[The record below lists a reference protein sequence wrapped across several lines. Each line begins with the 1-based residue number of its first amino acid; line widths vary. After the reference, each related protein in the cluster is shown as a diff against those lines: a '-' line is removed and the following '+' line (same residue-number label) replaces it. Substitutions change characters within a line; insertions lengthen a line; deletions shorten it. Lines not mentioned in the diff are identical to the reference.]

1 MSLTGRKIRTEPQ
14 ERIHILFAL
23 HNIPVKRCRDVVGR
37 GKRSVCGGLGRS
49 LAPIEMVVPGG
60 FRMGLKPWDGGRPLT
75 PRVVLEQKDV
85 AARGLSFTFGTER
98 ITEPTD
104 WCSFSDTHHL
114 VYVYRGGAMHS
125 MQTALDWGPSGQVPP
140 TSGDVWWKP
149 AGIPCAALVQGDV
162 AGYCEIA
169 IPRRVIGDTA
179 LLPRIKYR
187 DLLMQH
193 LVEEIY
199 TVADR
204 DDAIA
209 RLLTDSVAE
218 TMRLLIR
225 DKYAEAPPK
234 AREHR
239 AFDTATRAMLV
250 EYLSD
255 GLDSEIHLD
264 ALAQLTGMPVQGFI
278 GAFRRAFH
286 TTPYQFLLDLR
297 IERAKTSLLTTS
309 QTVAEIASSVGFST
323 PSHFANAFR
332 RRVGISPSGYRQRS

>member
-1 MSLTGRKIRTEPQ
+1 
-14 ERIHILFAL
+14 
-23 HNIPVKRCRDVVGR
+23 
-37 GKRSVCGGLGRS
+37 
-49 LAPIEMVVPGG
+49 
-60 FRMGLKPWDGGRPLT
+60 
-75 PRVVLEQKDV
+75 
-85 AARGLSFTFGTER
+85 
-98 ITEPTD
+98 
-104 WCSFSDTHHL
+104 
-114 VYVYRGGAMHS
+114 MHS
-125 MQTALDWGPSGQVPP
+125 MQTALDWGPSGRVPP
-140 TSGDVWWKP
+140 TAGDVWWKP
-149 AGIPCAALVQGDV
+149 AGRSCAALVQGDV

-187 DLLMQH
+187 DLLMHH

-199 TVADR
+199 SVADR

-218 TMRLLIR
+218 TMRLLIS

-239 AFDTATRAMLV
+239 ALDTATRTMLV
-250 EYLSD
+250 EHLNDS
-255 GLDSEIHLD
+255 LDSEIHLD

-297 IERAKTSLLTTS
+297 IERAKTLLLTTLQS
-309 QTVAEIASSVGFST
+309 VAEIGASVGFST

-332 RRVGISPSGYRQRS
+332 RRVGISPSEYRRRS

>member
-1 MSLTGRKIRTEPQ
+1 MWW
-14 ERIHILFAL
+14 
-23 HNIPVKRCRDVVGR
+23 VVGNGR
-37 GKRSVCGGLGRS
+37 FGADGGVAWRRSRS
-49 LAPIEMVVPGG
+49 LCLGVV
-60 FRMGLKPWDGGRPLT
+60 RMGLKPWDGGRPLT

-125 MQTALDWGPSGQVPP
+125 MQTALDWGPSGRVPP
-140 TSGDVWWKP
+140 TAGDVWWKP
-149 AGIPCAALVQGDV
+149 AGLPCAALVQGDV

-169 IPRRVIGDTA
+169 IPRRVIGDAA

-187 DLLMQH
+187 DLLMHH

-199 TVADR
+199 SVADR

-218 TMRLLIR
+218 TMRLLIS

-239 AFDTATRAMLV
+239 AFDTATRTMLV
-250 EYLSD
+250 EYLNDS
-255 GLDSEIHLD
+255 LDSEIHLD

-297 IERAKTSLLTTS
+297 IERAKTLLLTTLHS
-309 QTVAEIASSVGFST
+309 IAEIGASVGFST
-323 PSHFANAFR
+323 PSHFATAFR
-332 RRVGISPSGYRQRS
+332 RRVGISPSEYRRQS

>member
-1 MSLTGRKIRTEPQ
+1 LSLTGRKIRTEPL

-23 HNIPVKRCRDVVGR
+23 RNIPVKRCWVVTGR
-37 GKRSVCGGLGRS
+37 GKRSVCGGSGRS
-49 LAPIEMVVPGG
+49 LAPVEIVVPGG

-75 PRVVLEQKDV
+75 PRIVLEQKDV

-114 VYVYRGGAMHS
+114 VYVYRGGAMRS
-125 MQTALDWGPSGQVPP
+125 MQTALDWGPSARVPP
-140 TSGDVWWKP
+140 TAGDVWWKP

-169 IPRRVIGDTA
+169 IPRRAIGDTA

-187 DLLMQH
+187 DLLMHH

-199 TVADR
+199 SVADR

-239 AFDTATRAMLV
+239 AFDTATRTMLV
-250 EYLSD
+250 EYLNDS
-255 GLDSEIHLD
+255 LDSEIHLD
-264 ALAQLTGMPVQGFI
+264 ALAELTGMPVQGFI

-297 IERAKTSLLTTS
+297 IERAKTLLLTS
-309 QTVAEIASSVGFST
+309 PRSIAEIGASVGFST

-332 RRVGISPSGYRQRS
+332 RRVGISPSEYRRRS

>member
-1 MSLTGRKIRTEPQ
+1 
-14 ERIHILFAL
+14 
-23 HNIPVKRCRDVVGR
+23 
-37 GKRSVCGGLGRS
+37 
-49 LAPIEMVVPGG
+49 
-60 FRMGLKPWDGGRPLT
+60 MGLKPWDGGRPLT
-75 PRVVLEQKDV
+75 PRIVLEQRDV

-125 MQTALDWGPSGQVPP
+125 MRTALDWGPSGRVPP
-140 TSGDVWWKP
+140 TAGDVWWKP

-187 DLLMQH
+187 DLLMHH

-234 AREHR
+234 QREHR

-255 GLDSEIHLD
+255 SLDSEIHLD
-264 ALAQLTGMPVQGFI
+264 ALAQLTGMPVHGFI

-297 IERAKTSLLTTS
+297 IDRAKTLLLTTPQS
-309 QTVAEIASSVGFST
+309 IAEIAASVGFST
-323 PSHFANAFR
+323 PSHFATTFR
-332 RRVGISPSGYRQRS
+332 QRVGISPSGYRHRS

>member
-1 MSLTGRKIRTEPQ
+1 M
-14 ERIHILFAL
+14 
-23 HNIPVKRCRDVVGR
+23 
-37 GKRSVCGGLGRS
+37 
-49 LAPIEMVVPGG
+49 
-60 FRMGLKPWDGGRPLT
+60 RMKPWDGDRPLT
-75 PRVVLEQKDV
+75 PRIVLEQKDV
-85 AARGLSFTFGTER
+85 AARGLSFTFGTEQ
-98 ITEPTD
+98 ISEPTD

-114 VYVYRGGAMHS
+114 VYVYRGGTMRS
-125 MQTALDWGPSGQVPP
+125 MQTALDWGPSGQVMPIA
-140 TSGDVWWKP
+140 GDVWWKP
-149 AGIPCAALVQGDV
+149 AGVPCAALVQGDV
-162 AGYCEIA
+162 AGYCEVA

-187 DLLMQH
+187 DLLMHH

-199 TVADR
+199 SVADR
-204 DDAIA
+204 DDAMA

-239 AFDTATRAMLV
+239 TFDAAERQMLV
-250 EYLSD
+250 DYLNDS
-255 GLDSEIHLD
+255 LDSDIHLD

-297 IERAKTSLLTTS
+297 IDRAKTLLLNTPR
-309 QTVAEIASSVGFST
+309 TVTEIGAMVGFST
-323 PSHFANAFR
+323 PNHFATAFR
-332 RRVGISPSGYRQRS
+332 HRVGVSPSSYRNLL

>member
-1 MSLTGRKIRTEPQ
+1 
-14 ERIHILFAL
+14 
-23 HNIPVKRCRDVVGR
+23 
-37 GKRSVCGGLGRS
+37 
-49 LAPIEMVVPGG
+49 
-60 FRMGLKPWDGGRPLT
+60 MGLKPWDGGRPLT

-125 MQTALDWGPSGQVPP
+125 MQTALDWGPSGRVPP
-140 TSGDVWWKP
+140 TAGDVWWKP
-149 AGIPCAALVQGDV
+149 AGLPCAALVQGDV

-169 IPRRVIGDTA
+169 IPRRAIGDTA

-187 DLLMQH
+187 DLLMHH

-199 TVADR
+199 SVADR

-218 TMRLLIR
+218 TMRLLIS

-239 AFDTATRAMLV
+239 AFDTATRTMLV
-250 EYLSD
+250 EHLNDS
-255 GLDSEIHLD
+255 LDSEIHLD

-297 IERAKTSLLTTS
+297 IERAKTLLLTTLQS
-309 QTVAEIASSVGFST
+309 IAEIGASVGFST
-323 PSHFANAFR
+323 PSHFATAFR
-332 RRVGISPSGYRQRS
+332 RRVGISPSEYRRQS

>member
-1 MSLTGRKIRTEPQ
+1 
-14 ERIHILFAL
+14 
-23 HNIPVKRCRDVVGR
+23 
-37 GKRSVCGGLGRS
+37 
-49 LAPIEMVVPGG
+49 
-60 FRMGLKPWDGGRPLT
+60 MGLKPWDGGRPLT

>member
-1 MSLTGRKIRTEPQ
+1 
-14 ERIHILFAL
+14 
-23 HNIPVKRCRDVVGR
+23 
-37 GKRSVCGGLGRS
+37 
-49 LAPIEMVVPGG
+49 
-60 FRMGLKPWDGGRPLT
+60 MGLKPWDGGRPLT
-75 PRVVLEQKDV
+75 PRIVLEQKDV

-125 MQTALDWGPSGQVPP
+125 MQTALDWGPSGRVPP
-140 TSGDVWWKP
+140 TAGDVWWKP
-149 AGIPCAALVQGDV
+149 AGLPCAALVQGDV

-187 DLLMQH
+187 DLLMHH

-199 TVADR
+199 SVADR

-218 TMRLLIR
+218 TMRLLIS

-239 AFDTATRAMLV
+239 AFDTATRTMLV
-250 EYLSD
+250 EHLNDS
-255 GLDSEIHLD
+255 LDSEIHLD

-297 IERAKTSLLTTS
+297 IERAKTLLLTTLQS
-309 QTVAEIASSVGFST
+309 IAEIGASVGFST
-323 PSHFANAFR
+323 PSHFATAFR
-332 RRVGISPSGYRQRS
+332 RRVGISPSEYRRQS

>member
-1 MSLTGRKIRTEPQ
+1 
-14 ERIHILFAL
+14 
-23 HNIPVKRCRDVVGR
+23 
-37 GKRSVCGGLGRS
+37 
-49 LAPIEMVVPGG
+49 
-60 FRMGLKPWDGGRPLT
+60 MGLKPWDGGRPLT
-75 PRVVLEQKDV
+75 PRIVLEQKDV

-125 MQTALDWGPSGQVPP
+125 MQTALDWGPSGRVPP
-140 TSGDVWWKP
+140 TAGDVWWKP
-149 AGIPCAALVQGDV
+149 AGVPCAALVQGDV

-187 DLLMQH
+187 DLLMHH

-199 TVADR
+199 SVADR

-218 TMRLLIR
+218 TMRLLIS

-250 EYLSD
+250 EHLNDS
-255 GLDSEIHLD
+255 LDSEIHLD

-297 IERAKTSLLTTS
+297 IERAKTLLLTTLQS
-309 QTVAEIASSVGFST
+309 IAEIGASVGFST
-323 PSHFANAFR
+323 PSHFATAFR
-332 RRVGISPSGYRQRS
+332 RRVGISPSEYRRRS

>member
-1 MSLTGRKIRTEPQ
+1 
-14 ERIHILFAL
+14 
-23 HNIPVKRCRDVVGR
+23 
-37 GKRSVCGGLGRS
+37 
-49 LAPIEMVVPGG
+49 
-60 FRMGLKPWDGGRPLT
+60 MGLKPWDGGRPLT

-125 MQTALDWGPSGQVPP
+125 MQTALDWGPSGRIPP
-140 TSGDVWWKP
+140 TAGDVWWKP
-149 AGIPCAALVQGDV
+149 AGIPCAALVQGEV

-169 IPRRVIGDTA
+169 IPRRAIGDTA

-187 DLLMQH
+187 DLLMHH

-199 TVADR
+199 SVADR

-218 TMRLLIR
+218 TMRLLIS

-239 AFDTATRAMLV
+239 AFDTATRTMLV
-250 EYLSD
+250 EHLNDS
-255 GLDSEIHLD
+255 LDSEIHLD

-297 IERAKTSLLTTS
+297 IERAKTLLLTTS
-309 QTVAEIASSVGFST
+309 QSIAEIGSSAGFST
-323 PSHFANAFR
+323 PSHFATALR
-332 RRVGISPSGYRQRS
+332 RRVGISPSEYRRQS

>member
-1 MSLTGRKIRTEPQ
+1 
-14 ERIHILFAL
+14 
-23 HNIPVKRCRDVVGR
+23 
-37 GKRSVCGGLGRS
+37 
-49 LAPIEMVVPGG
+49 
-60 FRMGLKPWDGGRPLT
+60 MGMKPWDGDRPLT
-75 PRVVLEQKDV
+75 PRIVLEQKDV
-85 AARGLSFTFGTER
+85 AARGLSFAFGTER

-125 MQTALDWGPSGQVPP
+125 MQTALDWGPSGRIPP
-140 TSGDVWWKP
+140 TAGDVWWKP
-149 AGIPCAALVQGDV
+149 AGIPCAALVQGEV

-169 IPRRVIGDTA
+169 IPRRAIGDTA

-187 DLLMQH
+187 DLLMHH

-199 TVADR
+199 SVADR

-218 TMRLLIR
+218 TMRLLIS

-239 AFDTATRAMLV
+239 AFDTATRTMLV
-250 EYLSD
+250 EHLNDS
-255 GLDSEIHLD
+255 LDSEIHLD

-297 IERAKTSLLTTS
+297 IERAKTLLLTTS
-309 QTVAEIASSVGFST
+309 QSIAEIGSSAGFST
-323 PSHFANAFR
+323 PSHFATAFR
-332 RRVGISPSGYRQRS
+332 RRVGISPSEYRRQS

>member
-1 MSLTGRKIRTEPQ
+1 
-14 ERIHILFAL
+14 
-23 HNIPVKRCRDVVGR
+23 
-37 GKRSVCGGLGRS
+37 
-49 LAPIEMVVPGG
+49 
-60 FRMGLKPWDGGRPLT
+60 MGLKPWDGGRPLT

-239 AFDTATRAMLV
+239 VFDTATRKMLV
-250 EYLSD
+250 EHLND

-264 ALAQLTGMPVQGFI
+264 ALARLAGMPVQGFI

-297 IERAKTSLLTTS
+297 IERAKTLLLTTS

>member
-1 MSLTGRKIRTEPQ
+1 M
-14 ERIHILFAL
+14 
-23 HNIPVKRCRDVVGR
+23 
-37 GKRSVCGGLGRS
+37 
-49 LAPIEMVVPGG
+49 
-60 FRMGLKPWDGGRPLT
+60 KPWDGDRPLT

-85 AARGLSFTFGTER
+85 AARGLVFAFGTER
-98 ITEPTD
+98 ISEPTD

-125 MQTALDWGPSGQVPP
+125 MQTALDWGPSGQMLPRV
-140 TSGDVWWKP
+140 GDVWWKP
-149 AGIPCAALVQGDV
+149 AGVPCAALVQGDI

-169 IPRRVIGDTA
+169 LPRRTIGDTA

-187 DLLMQH
+187 DPLMHH

-199 TVADR
+199 SVADR
-204 DDAIA
+204 GDAIA

-218 TMRLLIR
+218 TMGLLIR

-234 AREHR
+234 ERELR
-239 AFDTATRAMLV
+239 TLDAATRTMLV
-250 EYLSD
+250 EFLNDS
-255 GLDSEIHLD
+255 LDSEIHLD
-264 ALAQLTGMPVQGFI
+264 ALARLTGMPVQGFI

-297 IERAKTSLLTTS
+297 IDRAKSLLLTTS

-323 PSHFANAFR
+323 PSHFATAFR
-332 RRVGISPSGYRQRS
+332 RRVGVSPSGYRQRS

>member
-1 MSLTGRKIRTEPQ
+1 M
-14 ERIHILFAL
+14 
-23 HNIPVKRCRDVVGR
+23 
-37 GKRSVCGGLGRS
+37 
-49 LAPIEMVVPGG
+49 
-60 FRMGLKPWDGGRPLT
+60 
-75 PRVVLEQKDV
+75 LEQKDV

-125 MQTALDWGPSGQVPP
+125 MQTALDWGPSGRVPP
-140 TSGDVWWKP
+140 TAGDVWWKP
-149 AGIPCAALVQGDV
+149 AGLPCSALVQGDV

-187 DLLMQH
+187 DLLMHH

-199 TVADR
+199 SVADR

-218 TMRLLIR
+218 TMRLLIS

-239 AFDTATRAMLV
+239 AFDTATRTMLV
-250 EYLSD
+250 EYLNDS
-255 GLDSEIHLD
+255 LDSEIHLD

-297 IERAKTSLLTTS
+297 IERAKTLLLTTS
-309 QTVAEIASSVGFST
+309 QSIAEIGSSAGFST
-323 PSHFANAFR
+323 PSHFATAFR
-332 RRVGISPSGYRQRS
+332 RRVGISPSEYRRQS